1 MPGARI
7 SVVVFPSDG
16 EPSPVDLALSI
27 WWLITCMPSEE
38 KKAEYNA
45 NKREKRHLKQWQAD
59 PKTIAL
65 QQQLRDVQATAQ
77 YGKMAA
83 TWMGSYKNV
92 QDMVHEGNAARRLA
106 EQRAKGVA
114 ERDLA
119 RHKEHWL

>member
-7 SVVVFPSDG
+7 SVVVSPSDG
-16 EPSPVDLALSI
+16 ELNGPSLSLAI

-77 YGKMAA
+77 YGKMTA
-83 TWMGSYKNV
+83 TWMESYKNV
-92 QDMVHEGNAARRLA
+92 QDMVHEENAARRRLP
-106 EQRAKGVA
+106 
-114 ERDLA
+114 
-119 RHKEHWL
+119 